1 MSKLALTYLTSP
13 WAYRLALLAGLVG
26 ISVMAFSAITQPF
39 AVPHND
45 KVNHFLAFFYLSA
58 CLDGSIRTKSFVPA
72 KLALL
77 ILYALLI
84 ELVQNFLPYRD
95 FSLLDVAADGLGI
108 FSYWVL
114 RNYFRRLLM
123 N

>member
-1 MSKLALTYLTSP
+1 MTKGALAYLTSP
-13 WAYRLALLAGLVG
+13 WAYRFALLAGLVG
-26 ISVMAFSAITQPF
+26 ISVMAFSAVTQPF
-39 AVPHND
+39 VVPVND
-45 KVNHFLAFFYLSA
+45 KLNHFLAFFYMAA

-108 FSYWVL
+108 FSYWFL
-114 RNYFRRLLM
+114 RNFFRRLLM
-123 N
+123 S